1 MSNTDAVEKRSRD
14 PFFVQ
19 LQADIQEGVDEADR
33 GELIDEADVWKHVH
47 AIIDQ
52 IEQRSRT
59 L

>member
-1 MSNTDAVEKRSRD
+1 VEKRSRD